1 MNTTVKKPDNYLAW
15 SILSTLFCCLPFGIV
30 AIVKSTQVD
39 TYWGQGDMESAV
51 QAAKDAKKWIWISVG
66 TVLGITVIYLII
78 IAIVAVIAVANS

>member
-1 MNTTVKKPDNYLAW
+1 MNTTVKKPDNYLVW

-39 TYWGQGDMESAV
+39 SFWAQGDIGSAV